1 MKKYIINNSIIL
13 IDNEKINILT
23 LENKDTLE
31 KYILY
36 ININEIDKE
45 ISKYFNKL
53 ELNDSISVTPKNK
66 FVDLKM

>member
-1 MKKYIINNSIIL
+1 MKKYVINNSIIL

-36 ININEIDKE
+36 ININELDKE
-45 ISKYFNKL
+45 ISEYFNKL
-53 ELNDSISVTPKNK
+53 EYIKLLNKSCYLI
-66 FVDLKM
+66 